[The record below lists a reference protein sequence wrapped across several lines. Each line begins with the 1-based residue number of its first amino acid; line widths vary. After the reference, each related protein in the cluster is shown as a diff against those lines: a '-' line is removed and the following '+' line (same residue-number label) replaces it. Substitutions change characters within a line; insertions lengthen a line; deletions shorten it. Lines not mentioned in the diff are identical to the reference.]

1 MYRTAFHC
9 AAALALLT
17 AIAPAS
23 AAGKN
28 NLSQA
33 QSDLRQERS
42 RCLRGESG
50 QERATCLKEAGAAL
64 QEARRGRL
72 DNAGNN
78 FTRNATQRC
87 EAQPVE
93 DREACMQRIL
103 GAGTAQGSVEG
114 GGLLRQTETLV
125 K

>member
-1 MYRTAFHC
+1 MNSLQRFGAV
-9 AAALALLT
+9 ALALTL
-17 AIAPAS
+17 APAVW
-23 AAGKN
+23 AAGNKGM
-28 NLSQA
+28 SEA
-33 QSDLRQERS
+33 QQRYQ
-42 RCLRGESG
+42 
-50 QERATCLKEAGAAL
+50 QERARCMTGQSHQDRTTCLKEAGAAL

-114 GGLLRQTETLV
+114 GGLLRQAETLV